1 MTDRDE
7 RLPVPNPTHPASRE
21 RLTPQAR
28 RSVLASF
35 VGSTFEWY
43 DFGLYG
49 TTAALVFNKV
59 FFPTADPAVGTLLA
73 LVTTAIG
80 YFTRPIGGI
89 IFGHFGDRVGRK
101 QLLVITML
109 GMGIPTLIIGVIPTY
124 GAIGVAAPI
133 LLLLMRLVQG
143 IGLGGEY
150 AGAALATIESV
161 PGQRRGFFGAI
172 PQIGNPVGGVLG
184 SLLVLAC
191 TTFAGDEAF
200 AAGLWRLPFLLSGL
214 LLAYALIVRLRLVET
229 GDFRKLAD
237 QKGVERAPL
246 FTVVRHHWAPLL
258 LGMGARAADA
268 ITGNVAGAVT
278 IAYIVTYLGQTY
290 SIGLIVNLVPS
301 LIAIP
306 LMLGVGALS
315 DRTGRRRTYVVSL
328 LVLAVAVFPMFALLD
343 TTTVLLMILGITI
356 FRLANSAQFAVQSA
370 FLADIFPTEVR
381 YTAISL
387 VYQVTSIIGGLTPP
401 VALAI
406 LIKTH
411 GSPWLLCTIVALI
424 VVLSA
429 VCAGLMRSRVRPET
443 MQMARASEE
452 VA

>member
-1 MTDRDE
+1 MTDT
-7 RLPVPNPTHPASRE
+7 PTSTPTRTPGRE

-73 LVTTAIG
+73 LVTTAVG

-101 QLLVITML
+101 RLLVITML
-109 GMGIPTLIIGVIPTY
+109 GMGIPTLIIGVIPSYAT
-124 GAIGVAAPI
+124 IGVAAPI
-133 LLLLMRLVQG
+133 LLLLMRLLQG

-161 PGQRRGFFGAI
+161 PSARRGFFGSI
-172 PQIGNPVGGVLG
+172 PQLGNPVGGVLG
-184 SLLVLAC
+184 SLLVLGC
-191 TTFAGDEAF
+191 TFFAGDEVF
-200 AAGLWRLPFLLSGL
+200 AAWLWRVPFLLSAI
-214 LLAYALIVRLRLVET
+214 LLAYALVVRVRLVET
-229 GDFRKLAD
+229 GDFRKLAEE
-237 QKGVERAPL
+237 KKVVTAPL
-246 FTVVRHHWAPLL
+246 VAVVRHHWAPLL

-268 ITGNVAGAVT
+268 ITGNVAGGVT
-278 IAYIVTYLGQTY
+278 IAYIVTYLKQTD
-290 SIGLIVNLVPS
+290 SVSLVVNIVPS
-301 LIAIP
+301 IIAIP

-315 DRTGRRRTYVVSL
+315 DRSGRRRTYVIAL
-328 LVLAVAVFPMFALLD
+328 LILAVTVFPMFALLD
-343 TTTVLLMILGITI
+343 TKIVFLMIVGITI
-356 FRLANSAQFAVQSA
+356 FRLSNSAQFAVQSA

-406 LIKTH
+406 LIATG
-411 GSPWLLCTIVALI
+411 GSPWLLCIVVAVVVAL
-424 VVLSA
+424 SA
-429 VCAGLMRSRVRPET
+429 LCAGLMRSRVRPET
-443 MQMARASEE
+443 QQIAGPIEGLA
-452 VA
+452 

>member
-1 MTDRDE
+1 MTDTPTSAPTRAPGRD
-7 RLPVPNPTHPASRE
+7 

-49 TTAALVFNKV
+49 TTAALVFNRV
-59 FFPTADPAVGTLLA
+59 FFPTTDPAVGTLLA
-73 LVTTAIG
+73 LVTTAVG

-101 QLLVITML
+101 RLLVITML
-109 GMGIPTLIIGVIPTY
+109 GMGIPTLVIGMIPSYAT
-124 GAIGVAAPI
+124 IGVAAPI
-133 LLLLMRLVQG
+133 LLLLMRLLQG

-161 PGQRRGFFGAI
+161 PGARRGFFGSI
-172 PQIGNPVGGVLG
+172 PQLGNPVGGVLG

-191 TTFAGDEAF
+191 TFFAGDEVF
-200 AAGLWRLPFLLSGL
+200 AAWLWRVPFLLSAI
-214 LLAYALIVRLRLVET
+214 LLAYALVVRLRLVET
-229 GDFRKLAD
+229 GDFRKLAEE
-237 QKGVERAPL
+237 KKVVKAPL
-246 FTVVRHHWAPLL
+246 VAVVRHHWAPLL

-268 ITGNVAGAVT
+268 ITGNVAGGVT
-278 IAYIVTYLGQTY
+278 IAYIVTYLKQTD
-290 SIGLIVNLVPS
+290 SVSLVVNIVPS
-301 LIAIP
+301 IIAIP

-315 DRTGRRRTYVVSL
+315 DRSGRRRTYVIAL
-328 LVLAVAVFPMFALLD
+328 LILAVTVFPMFALLD
-343 TTTVLLMILGITI
+343 TRIVFLMIVGITI

-401 VALAI
+401 LALAI
-406 LIKTH
+406 LIATG
-411 GSPWLLCTIVALI
+411 GSPWLLCIVVAVVVAL
-424 VVLSA
+424 SA
-429 VCAGLMRSRVRPET
+429 LCAGLMRSRVRPET
-443 MQMARASEE
+443 QQIAGPIEGLA
-452 VA
+452 